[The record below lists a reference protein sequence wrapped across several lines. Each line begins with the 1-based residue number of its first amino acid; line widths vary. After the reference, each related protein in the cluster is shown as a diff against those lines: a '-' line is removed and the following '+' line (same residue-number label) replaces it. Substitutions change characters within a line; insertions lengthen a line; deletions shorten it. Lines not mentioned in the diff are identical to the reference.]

1 MHQNKISVLSVDVA
15 NGIFICE
22 DGTEYPLLDGLEKME
37 PNEIQEY
44 VNTAMQITNAIVEK
58 LNDLY
63 GQATDIERDDA
74 IA

>member
-22 DGTEYPLLDGLEKME
+22 DGTEYPLLEGLERME
-37 PNEIQEY
+37 PDEIQEH
-44 VNTAMQITNAIVEK
+44 VNTAMQITEDIVEK